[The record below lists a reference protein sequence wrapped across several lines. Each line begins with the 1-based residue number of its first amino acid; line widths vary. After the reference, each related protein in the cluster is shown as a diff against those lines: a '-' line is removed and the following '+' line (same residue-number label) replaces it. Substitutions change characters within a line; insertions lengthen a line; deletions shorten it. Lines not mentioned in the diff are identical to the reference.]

1 MSLRLQIIVG
11 VVMAASI
18 LIIGNMV
25 RKQKLD
31 LRYALV
37 WLLVGGLVLVF
48 DIFPQ
53 LLVGLTNLMGVTL
66 PVNMMFFLGFVF
78 SLLIIFT
85 LTLSIS
91 RLSERVKRLTQE
103 IALLEEKVGRLGEG
117 MPDDAPAGGRDL
129 ASEKGDR

>member
-11 VVMAASI
+11 VVMVASI

-25 RKQKLD
+25 RKQKLE

-37 WLLVGGLVLVF
+37 WLLVGGLVLIL

-53 LLVGLTNLMGVTL
+53 LLAGLTDLMGVTL

-117 MPDDAPAGGRDL
+117 MSDDAPADGRDL
-129 ASEKGDR
+129 TSEKGDR